1 MHEFVGF
8 NLSEHELITL
18 VRHYRIDDKGHPWE
32 PKEDMHALI
41 QMELKRINFL
51 NFDSLAKAL
60 AEKEASLLKEPTG
73 SQTIEPKEKP
83 KPARHTRT
91 QDTSSITLSSPT
103 DEDDPSM
110 LTISFHV
117 MPNLLRVKKYER
129 KPVVPTYTT
138 MLITGT
144 TINISI

>member
-73 SQTIEPKEKP
+73 SQTIEPKEKA

-103 DEDDPSM
+103 DEDDLSM
-110 LTISFHV
+110 LAISFQVKPKLLHV
-117 MPNLLRVKKYER
+117 KQVKQGFTNYQPKKLLK
-129 KPVVPTYTT
+129 TT
-138 MLITGT
+138 TCHEV
-144 TINISI
+144 

>member
-51 NFDSLAKAL
+51 NFDSLAHQMYL
-60 AEKEASLLKEPTG
+60 TSTSHLNYLP
-73 SQTIEPKEKP
+73 
-83 KPARHTRT
+83 
-91 QDTSSITLSSPT
+91 TSSSWGRSAFISPNAAG
-103 DEDDPSM
+103 SG
-110 LTISFHV
+110 V
-117 MPNLLRVKKYER
+117 
-129 KPVVPTYTT
+129 
-138 MLITGT
+138 
-144 TINISI
+144 

>member
-60 AEKEASLLKEPTG
+60 AEKEASLLKEPTS
-73 SQTIEPKEKP
+73 SQTIEPKEKD
-83 KPARHTRT
+83 KMMTH
-91 QDTSSITLSSPT
+91 SKS
-103 DEDDPSM
+103 
-110 LTISFHV
+110 
-117 MPNLLRVKKYER
+117 LLYR
-129 KPVVPTYTT
+129 KIYVH
-138 MLITGT
+138 LE
-144 TINISI
+144 

>member
-8 NLSEHELITL
+8 NMSEHELITL

-73 SQTIEPKEKP
+73 LQIIEPKEKG

-103 DEDDPSM
+103 DEDDLSM
-110 LTISFHV
+110 LTVSFHV
-117 MPNLLRVKKYER
+117 MPKLLHVKKYER
-129 KPVVPTYTT
+129 KTSTYTT
-138 MLITGT
+138 MLISGT